1 MTTIDTYIPNLKIE
15 NNEDGTLTLESEW
28 TGNIDRVSVHHTQVR
43 YLAECLG
50 ITREV
55 SALEAHMEAM
65 LRGQIAELQQDR
77 KRLHAY
83 LLALSDRSETLFK
96 GLCSVHAM
104 AGEVNIG
111 VEVAQC
117 AALADIASL
126 ACADF
131 EDQLDRDAPA
141 DITPI
146 PSPKPTQTQPT
157 TATAPRPSKASASI
171 ERTATAQS
179 SLI

>member
-1 MTTIDTYIPNLKIE
+1 MTAIDTYIPNLKIE

-55 SALEAHMEAM
+55 SASEAHMEAM
-65 LRGQIAELQQDR
+65 LRGQIAELQQDQ
-77 KRLHAY
+77 KRLRSY
-83 LLALSDRSETLFK
+83 LLALSDRAETLFK
-96 GLCSVHAM
+96 GLRSVHAM

-117 AALADIASL
+117 AALADIVSL

-131 EDQLDRDAPA
+131 EDQFKIDTPA
-141 DITPI
+141 DSTPI
-146 PSPKPTQTQPT
+146 PAPKPAQTQPT
-157 TATAPRPSKASASI
+157 PVTAPRPSKASASNK
-171 ERTATAQS
+171 RTAIAQS

>member
-1 MTTIDTYIPNLKIE
+1 MTTIDTYIPNLKIA

-43 YLAECLG
+43 YLAERLG
-50 ITREV
+50 IVREV
-55 SALEAHMEAM
+55 SVSEAHKEAM
-65 LRGQIAELQQDR
+65 LHRQIAELQKDQ
-77 KRLHAY
+77 KRLRSY

-96 GLCSVHAM
+96 GLCSVN
-104 AGEVNIG
+104 GLGDVDIG

-117 AALADIASL
+117 AALADIVSL

-131 EDQLDRDAPA
+131 ENQFEIDTLANS
-141 DITPI
+141 I
-146 PSPKPTQTQPT
+146 PVPVPKPTQAQQT
-157 TATAPRPSKASASI
+157 TVTVPRPSQESTSI
-171 ERTATAQS
+171 NKTVTAQS